1 MLPQKNVNPE
11 NYNDGITD
19 ITYDFPVFASFE
31 NTIRILEEQGID
43 VNEKMSTDII
53 NSIIVHSNY
62 DDSVNET
69 ITDKETIQRIIDA
82 SISNAQDSFSGLRYG
97 LNDNYYLEL
106 NYDYGKAGDY
116 ITNSST
122 YYLSDKAA
130 KDILGISE

>member
-1 MLPQKNVNPE
+1 MPPEKNVNPE
-11 NYNDGITD
+11 DYNDEITY

-53 NSIIVHSNY
+53 NSIVVHSNY

-69 ITDKETIQRIIDA
+69 ITDKETIQRLIDA

-116 ITNSST
+116 ITNSSA